1 MTLFN
6 KYWLSGFRAPL
17 PLAPPMKFEGSKIL
31 FREER
36 EGGRERTG
44 LGDYEST

>member
-6 KYWLSGFRAPL
+6 KYWLSGFGTLL

-36 EGGRERTG
+36 EGGRESTG
-44 LGDYEST
+44 LGDYE